1 MQLIHYRKSVP
12 NFGDDLNV
20 DLWPALAPK
29 LFDEDPVVGFVGIGT
44 IIGFDAGPAER
55 LEVFS
60 SGAGYDPIGNW
71 AGKQVRYHCV
81 RGPVS
86 ARLLGLDA
94 DRALTDGAILTPL
107 APKFPDKA
115 RGGGGTIVIPHFQT
129 LAYPGWP
136 EVMEQT
142 GYKLV
147 DPRHD
152 PATVIE
158 QIASAELVLTESL
171 HGAILAD
178 TYGIPWVAFAT
189 SGNFGASKW
198 VDWTA
203 SLHLPLEF
211 TVVPTPDPQPL
222 IAFGRRPEG
231 FGKRVRLSLEDA
243 LREFEAKTAPPP
255 PRRNWLKE
263 RLKASP
269 LVRRMLGFH
278 PSRTAEALEALARG
292 PAMLSAEPIRDRL
305 RNQMM
310 ERLDALTKE
319 YSRGRMSPAAS

>member
-12 NFGDDLNV
+12 NFGDDLNI
-20 DLWPALAPK
+20 DLWPALAPE
-29 LFDEDPVVGFVGIGT
+29 LFDDDPGVGFVGIGT

-60 SGAGYDPIGNW
+60 SGAGYDPIENW

-107 APKFPDKA
+107 APKFPDRA
-115 RGGGGTIVIPHFQT
+115 HGGGDTIVIPHFQT

-136 EVMEQT
+136 EVMTQT

-147 DPRHD
+147 DPRLD
-152 PATVIE
+152 PAIVID
-158 QIASAELVLTESL
+158 QIASAGLVLTESL

-189 SGNFGASKW
+189 SRNFGASKW

-211 TVVPTPDPQPL
+211 TLVPPPDPQPL
-222 IAFGRRPEG
+222 IAFGKRPEA
-231 FGKRVRLSLEDA
+231 FGSRVRSSLDDA
-243 LREFEAKTAPPP
+243 LREFDSRTGAP
-255 PRRNWLKE
+255 PRRNWIKE

-269 LVRRMLGFH
+269 LVRRLLGFH
-278 PSRTAEALEALARG
+278 PARTAEALEALTRG
-292 PAMLSAEPIRDRL
+292 PAMLSAQPTRDRL
-305 RNQMM
+305 RGQMM
-310 ERLDALTKE
+310 DRLNALAKE
-319 YSRGRMSPAAS
+319 YGRC